1 MERSQSEQ
9 ALERAKELHLK
20 ELAEIRSSEELRRRE
35 LEAQAKIEI
44 QQQETTLFLLKE
56 EKWKKLQLEHYK
68 ELVALGADLTQ
79 VLVAERQK
87 PDRFLKVETNPAT
100 RLHLHE

>member
-1 MERSQSEQ
+1 MERSQAEQ
-9 ALERAKELHLK
+9 SLERAKQLHLK
-20 ELAEIRSSEELRRRE
+20 ELAEIRTSEELRRKA
-35 LEAQAKIEI
+35 LEAEAQMDI
-44 QQQETTLFLLKE
+44 QQQEATLFLLKE